1 MGQRRTTAS
10 FPPLFPVLLQSKLTF
25 EKTFSGVVDP
35 ADVADLLEGDTTSF
49 QLIQLV
55 SPEAQILATMEERS
69 RDFLFPPPRLI
80 STKGAWREVLLKRSP
95 SFPGISPR
103 VEFTTTSI
111 MEGSDGADAA
121 SPTSC
126 PSPVRLSL
134 AQTSRS
140 SPACGKGPA
149 FKAHQSLPE
158 NAKGR
163 KRTEAAGYQQPTVA
177 SRARTPSPYTHRKM
191 CQLSEDARQRLAHL
205 QLGPH
210 RFMKETKLQPPF
222 LVPRCRNASVAG
234 TPSSS
239 SGLHNSRLPR
249 FLSLSAGHTDAS
261 LLGSYRPRADRVDSA
276 VVKVQQP
283 PEALSARIRSPVGGS
298 ASARLAGW
306 DGKRS
311 SDASGLRDRLH
322 KGPSNSEQIHIRVQ
336 KLLQTHK
343 STWNHSESFDPPDG
357 PMAAKDGE
365 LTLRFNFKASL
376 DSLYGGTASFFS
388 KSGPTML
395 FFITCRREQRFFF

>member
-1 MGQRRTTAS
+1 MEMRKRSSGSKKPSKYLKCTVYVNIRSVTCPGVLLENKSDIYLSVCIMGQRRTTAS

-222 LVPRCRNASVAG
+222 LQVPRCRNASVAG

-343 STWNHSESFDPPDG
+343 STWNHSESFDP
-357 PMAAKDGE
+357 
-365 LTLRFNFKASL
+365 
-376 DSLYGGTASFFS
+376 
-388 KSGPTML
+388 
-395 FFITCRREQRFFF
+395 

>member
-1 MGQRRTTAS
+1 MEMRKRSSGSKKPSKYLKCTVYVNIRSVTCPGVLLENKSDIYLSVCIMGQRRTTAS

-25 EKTFSGVVDP
+25 EK
-35 ADVADLLEGDTTSF
+35 
-49 QLIQLV
+49 
-55 SPEAQILATMEERS
+55 
-69 RDFLFPPPRLI
+69 
-80 STKGAWREVLLKRSP
+80 
-95 SFPGISPR
+95 GISPR

-222 LVPRCRNASVAG
+222 LQVPRCRNASVAG

-249 FLSLSAGHTDAS
+249 FLSLSAGHTGKMQKWTRMDSAVCFHHNSVCVDAS

-343 STWNHSESFDPPDG
+343 STWNHSESFDP
-357 PMAAKDGE
+357 
-365 LTLRFNFKASL
+365 
-376 DSLYGGTASFFS
+376 
-388 KSGPTML
+388 
-395 FFITCRREQRFFF
+395 